1 VSFFCNTH
9 QTSRTSQHLPGA
21 IWHCSSLGEAVVT
34 VIMRQKK
41 PLPVKGG
48 ANNIGVMYLASRPET
63 LRTVVVLPRL
73 VAILPQH
80 PPSSQGNSHPAPPK
94 LHRRVFTLVSPTA
107 LQTLSRV
114 RSGPSKAL
122 TPSLRSEYAPRDP
135 DQGSRSGSFLPG
147 VETRAV
153 HSYSQHA
160 GNALHLWI
168 L

>member
-1 VSFFCNTH
+1 MSFFCNTH

-21 IWHCSSLGEAVVT
+21 IWHCSSLSEAVVT
-34 VIMRQKK
+34 AIRRHEGIIRQKK

-94 LHRRVFTLVSPTA
+94 LHRQVFTLISPTA
-107 LQTLSRV
+107 LQTLNRV

-153 HSYSQHA
+153 HS
-160 GNALHLWI
+160 
-168 L
+168 